1 MAALATACSS
11 QSGFSGL
18 NSPLNV
24 RDADSFVT
32 ETGPGPIA
40 IMEPDLQYHQKL
52 GGFSIQTR
60 GWRTDFS
67 RHTVAFGDIL
77 SRGVGRG
84 YTSPRPTPISS
95 RKRLLVR
102 LRRA

>member
-1 MAALATACSS
+1 MAALAIACSS
-11 QSGFSGL
+11 QSSYSGL

-32 ETGPGPIA
+32 ETGPGPTA

-52 GGFSIQTR
+52 DDFSIQTR

-67 RHTVAFGDIL
+67 RHTVAFGDIF
-77 SRGVGRG
+77 SGGVGRDG
-84 YTSPRPTPISS
+84 IPPLDRPQ
-95 RKRLLVR
+95 
-102 LRRA
+102 

>member
-52 GGFSIQTR
+52 DDFSIQTK
-60 GWRTDFS
+60 GWGTDFS
-67 RHTVAFGDIL
+67 RHTVVFSDIL
-77 SRGVGRG
+77 SGGVGRDG
-84 YTSPRPTPISS
+84 IPPLDRPQ
-95 RKRLLVR
+95 
-102 LRRA
+102 

>member
-67 RHTVAFGDIL
+67 RHTVVFGDIL
-77 SRGVGRG
+77 SGSVGRDG
-84 YTSPRPTPISS
+84 IPPLDRPQ
-95 RKRLLVR
+95 
-102 LRRA
+102 

>member
-52 GGFSIQTR
+52 GDFSIQTK
-60 GWRTDFS
+60 GWSTDFS
-67 RHTVAFGDIL
+67 RHTVVFGDIL
-77 SRGVGRG
+77 SGGVGRDG
-84 YTSPRPTPISS
+84 IPPLDRPQ
-95 RKRLLVR
+95 
-102 LRRA
+102 

>member
-1 MAALATACSS
+1 MAALAIACSS

-52 GGFSIQTR
+52 DDFSIQTR

-67 RHTVAFGDIL
+67 RQTVAFGDIF
-77 SRGVGRG
+77 SGGVGRDG
-84 YTSPRPTPISS
+84 IPPLDRPQ
-95 RKRLLVR
+95 
-102 LRRA
+102 